1 MSIFSR
7 QIAVALALAAL
18 ALGGRAAHAQ
28 SGPLTYW
35 IPGGPFGFGGGWA
48 DQNWSTYGD
57 FPSFDGSAAQDRF
70 SYVHYNS
77 PNGWFLGSEGGGLG
91 LNGIGPGGPFGSLYY
106 EGTQFGYNFQNSG
119 GLPVRVYAGFDTL
132 KYNPGIGGPFASFD
146 SASSTTPGYAVHAG
160 VEIKPT
166 SNVSLSFGV
175 GYTQQSGDVNSLLLP
190 GASPLAAGGIH

>member
-1 MSIFSR
+1 MSISSR
-7 QIAVALALAAL
+7 KLALALSLAAL
-18 ALGGRAAHAQ
+18 CLADPAAQAA
-28 SGPLTYW
+28 PVTYW
-35 IPGGPFGFGGGWA
+35 IPGGLFGFGGGWA
-48 DQNWSTYGD
+48 AQNWSTYGD

-70 SYVHYNS
+70 SYIHYNA
-77 PNGWFLGSEGGGLG
+77 PNGWFIGSEGGGLG

-132 KYNPGIGGPFASFD
+132 KYNSGIGGPFASFD
-146 SASSTTPGYAVHAG
+146 STSSTVPGYGVHAG

-175 GYTQQSGDVNSLLLP
+175 GYTQQSGDINSLLLP
-190 GASPLAAGGIH
+190 GASPLAGGGIH